1 MIRKIPI
8 CVTNAL
14 SYHCKITKKHESFI
28 GLGPDFFNDQIKI
41 AFKFHICWL
50 GSGDAICIRRG
61 KTL

>member
-1 MIRKIPI
+1 MHYLIIVK
-8 CVTNAL
+8 L
-14 SYHCKITKKHESFI
+14 QKKHESFI